1 MQNILYVFAA
11 LLLISCVTGSNDKAS
26 PKNAEDAYREFQLA
40 INVLDIKTAQKLAT
54 DNCKRQLQLLG
65 VYTKMSSK
73 EEIET
78 KKKELFAEIKTI
90 ECLGDSTKK
99 ECSLCCTDS
108 GQEKKAI
115 LVQQNGKW
123 LVDTHFGMADNK

>member
-1 MQNILYVFAA
+1 MQNILSVFAA
-11 LLLISCVTGSNDKAS
+11 LLLISCLTGSNDKAS

-40 INVLDIKTAQKLAT
+40 INVLDIKTAQKLST

-90 ECLGDSTKK
+90 ECLGDSNKK

-123 LVDTHFGMADNK
+123 LVDAHFGMADN

>member
-1 MQNILYVFAA
+1 
-11 LLLISCVTGSNDKAS
+11 
-26 PKNAEDAYREFQLA
+26 
-40 INVLDIKTAQKLAT
+40 
-54 DNCKRQLQLLG
+54 
-65 VYTKMSSK
+65 MSSK

-90 ECLGDSTKK
+90 ECLGDSNKK
-99 ECSLCCTDS
+99 ECSLCCTES

-123 LVDTHFGMADNK
+123 LVDAHFGMADNY